1 MVTKNSRQQVKRCL
15 KSFLQWHIFTTFLL
29 WINVRVKRSLGRHWG
44 DWYWFM
50 AACERL
56 RRSGARGSL
65 LLSLQELG
73 RYWEVLWRLAQ
84 PRLSSNNNDLCWGWV
99 VIDSCQ
105 PVASLTPMMGGDIGA
120 ARPGQGSLFRPDY
133 PSRNVSP
140 TPPCLQRDKQRDG
153 HYIITETFIGQ
164 IRKSLLR
171 RRKKDLSSFLGIW
184 CL

>member
-65 LLSLQELG
+65 LSLQELG
-73 RYWEVLWRLAQ
+73 RYWEVLWRLARWLAWAQ
-84 PRLSSNNNDLCWGWV
+84 ITMIYVEAGLWLTAANPW
-99 VIDSCQ
+99 
-105 PVASLTPMMGGDIGA
+105 PASHRMMGGDIGA
-120 ARPGQGSLFRPDY
+120 ARPGQTLCSAPT
-133 PSRNVSP
+133 VSP
-140 TPPCLQRDKQRDG
+140 TLPAERQTKRWSLHYNRDF
-153 HYIITETFIGQ
+153 YWTN
-164 IRKSLLR
+164 
-171 RRKKDLSSFLGIW
+171 
-184 CL
+184 